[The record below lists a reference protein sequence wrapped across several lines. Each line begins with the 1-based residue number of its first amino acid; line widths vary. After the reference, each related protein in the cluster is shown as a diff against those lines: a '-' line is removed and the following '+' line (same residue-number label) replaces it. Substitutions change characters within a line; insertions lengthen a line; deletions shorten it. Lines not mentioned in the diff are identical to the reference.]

1 MALKGKK
8 KSQSRGSQ
16 GRRRP
21 AAAPR
26 PAAASRAP
34 RRWYRTTTG
43 RAVAAIVAVAL
54 IGGIVAA
61 IVGARS
67 GAGDLERRQGSLRTF
82 TGEVRTV
89 LQQLRIPA
97 GAMSEAPVTAEET
110 ELDQL
115 RENAGE
121 WTRTIQTAHGRLL
134 GIPPA
139 RGAEVAQRLFAQSA
153 QLYAGAAGT
162 YALVDRAGAAVRD
175 DLLRR
180 AAEQRDQ
187 ALGIW
192 QTATEV
198 LDEERRAAELGPSA
212 LSPPSVP
219 GPVAPPPPN
228 QGQGGDQGQGQGGNQ
243 GQGGG
248 QGGGEDRGGQGD
260 GGN

>member
-26 PAAASRAP
+26 PALAPRAP

-54 IGGIVAA
+54 VGGIVAA
-61 IVGARS
+61 IIGARS
-67 GAGDLERRQGSLRTF
+67 GAGDLERRQGSLRNF
-82 TGEVRTV
+82 TGEVRVV
-89 LQQLRIPA
+89 LQELRTAA
-97 GAMSEAPVTAEET
+97 GAMSEAPVTPEGAD
-110 ELDQL
+110 LDEL
-115 RENAGE
+115 RENARL
-121 WTRTIQTAHGRLL
+121 WARTIQSAQGRLVS
-134 GIPPA
+134 IAPA
-139 RGAEVAQRLFAQSA
+139 RGTAVAQRLFAQSA
-153 QLYAGAAGT
+153 QLYASAATT
-162 YALVDRAGAAVRD
+162 YGLVDRAGAAVSD

-187 ALGIW
+187 ASGIW
-192 QTATEV
+192 QTATEL
-198 LDEERRAAELGPSA
+198 LDAERRAADLGPSA

-219 GPVAPPPPN
+219 GAAAPAPPPE
-228 QGQGGDQGQGQGGNQ
+228 QGQGGQDA
-243 GQGGG
+243 GGG
-248 QGGGEDRGGQGD
+248 QDQGGQDQGGQDQGGQGD